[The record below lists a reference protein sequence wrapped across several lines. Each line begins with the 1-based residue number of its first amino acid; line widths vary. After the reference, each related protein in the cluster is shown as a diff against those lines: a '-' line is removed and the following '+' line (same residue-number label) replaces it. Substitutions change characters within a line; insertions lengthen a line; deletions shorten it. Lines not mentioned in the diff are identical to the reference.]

1 LSSRPGALALV
12 AFVISLVL
20 TALLQFFISY
30 TMAML
35 AFWMLEISTF
45 IFILFA
51 FEYLASG
58 HLFPLDLLPP
68 ALRHVLFFTPF
79 PYQMLFSHQHLH
91 GQDCRRRSGV
101 RAVGAGGL
109 GAGGVRLCA
118 VHVAARRPA
127 LQRVRG
133 LKMRRDSRDES
144 REQAG
149 KEAVAGTLVPRPS
162 SLVRY
167 FAIYAALWKTSVTRE
182 MSFKGNFILWIV
194 VEVLWFALQLCF
206 ISVLY
211 LQTNSIGTWTQ
222 WQVVL
227 LVGASSFIQQTY
239 QAIFLSNCV
248 NLSELVRTGK
258 MDFLLMLPVNTRF
271 VVSLRQVDLGSFVNG
286 AFAVAV
292 MVYAAGKL
300 GLHPTVPQLL
310 GFLALCAVG
319 ILIHYSLMFMLAA
332 ISFWTVRAQGI
343 VWGYYNLFN
352 IARMPDEAFRGV
364 FKAVFTFVLPVLLVS
379 NVPVRVLAHKLTS
392 PTLWLVLLGMGV
404 VCAVIS
410 EWFWRLSVRRYTSA
424 ST

>member
-1 LSSRPGALALV
+1 MKSKVQSPKSEVGVAHHPSGLARYLV
-12 AFVISLVL
+12 
-20 TALLQFFISY
+20 
-30 TMAML
+30 
-35 AFWMLEISTF
+35 
-45 IFILFA
+45 
-51 FEYLASG
+51 
-58 HLFPLDLLPP
+58 
-68 ALRHVLFFTPF
+68 
-79 PYQMLFSHQHLH
+79 
-91 GQDCRRRSGV
+91 
-101 RAVGAGGL
+101 
-109 GAGGVRLCA
+109 
-118 VHVAARRPA
+118 
-127 LQRVRG
+127 
-133 LKMRRDSRDES
+133 
-144 REQAG
+144 
-149 KEAVAGTLVPRPS
+149 
-162 SLVRY
+162 
-167 FAIYAALWKTSVTRE
+167 IYAALWKTSVTRE

-194 VEVLWFALQLCF
+194 VELLWFALQLCF
-206 ISVLY
+206 IGVLY
-211 LQTNSIGTWTQ
+211 LHTGSIGTWTQ

-227 LVGASSFIQQTY
+227 LVGASSFIQQTF
-239 QAIFLSNCV
+239 QAFFLTNCV

-271 VVSLRQVDLGSFVNG
+271 VVSLRQVDLGAFVNG

-292 MVYAAGKL
+292 MAYAAGKL
-300 GLHPTVPQLL
+300 DLHPTAAQFL
-310 GFLALCAVG
+310 GFLGLCAVG

-404 VCAVIS
+404 VCALMS

>member
-1 LSSRPGALALV
+1 MSRESKV
-12 AFVISLVL
+12 
-20 TALLQFFISY
+20 
-30 TMAML
+30 
-35 AFWMLEISTF
+35 
-45 IFILFA
+45 
-51 FEYLASG
+51 
-58 HLFPLDLLPP
+58 
-68 ALRHVLFFTPF
+68 
-79 PYQMLFSHQHLH
+79 
-91 GQDCRRRSGV
+91 
-101 RAVGAGGL
+101 
-109 GAGGVRLCA
+109 
-118 VHVAARRPA
+118 
-127 LQRVRG
+127 
-133 LKMRRDSRDES
+133 ES

-149 KEAVAGTLVPRPS
+149 QGAVAESLDPRPS
-162 SLVRY
+162 TLVRY
-167 FAIYAALWKTSVTRE
+167 LAIYAALWKTSVTRE

-194 VEVLWFALQLCF
+194 VELLWFALQLCF

-211 LQTNSIGTWTQ
+211 LHTNSIGTWTQ

-227 LVGASSFIQQTY
+227 LVGASSFIQQTF
-239 QAIFLSNCV
+239 QAFFLTNCV

-271 VVSLRQVDLGSFVNG
+271 VVSLRQVDLGAFVNG
-286 AFAVAV
+286 AFAIAV
-292 MVYAAGKL
+292 MAYAAGKL
-300 GLHPTVPQLL
+300 DLHPTSAQFL
-310 GFLALCAVG
+310 GFLGLCAVG

-352 IARMPDEAFRGV
+352 IARMPDEAFHGV

-392 PTLWLVLLGMGV
+392 PTLWLVLLGMGL